1 MAKCSEVMTPDP
13 QCCEPGDPVTRV
25 AEAMKQH
32 NVGSLPVVDS
42 QQSRKLVGI
51 VTDRDLV
58 TKVIAAGRDV
68 KIATAQDAMTASPAQ
83 CRETDDVEQAIKTMA
98 EKQIRR
104 VPVVDGS
111 GRLTGI
117 IAQADVA
124 TRVSRD
130 SQTGQMVESIS
141 EPATSRR

>member
-1 MAKCSEVMTPDP
+1 MAKCSEVMTPQP

-25 AEAMKQH
+25 ATMMKEE

-42 QQSRKLVGI
+42 KGSSQLVGI

-58 TKVIAAGRDV
+58 TKLVAAGRDMAA
-68 KIATAQDAMTASPAQ
+68 ATAADAMTRNPATV
-83 CRETDDVEQAIKTMA
+83 RESDDVDRAIALMSD
-98 EKQIRR
+98 KQVRR
-104 VPVVDGS
+104 VPVVDDS

-124 TRVSRD
+124 TRVSHD
-130 SQTGQMVESIS
+130 KQTGQMVESIS
-141 EPATSRR
+141 STGVSRG